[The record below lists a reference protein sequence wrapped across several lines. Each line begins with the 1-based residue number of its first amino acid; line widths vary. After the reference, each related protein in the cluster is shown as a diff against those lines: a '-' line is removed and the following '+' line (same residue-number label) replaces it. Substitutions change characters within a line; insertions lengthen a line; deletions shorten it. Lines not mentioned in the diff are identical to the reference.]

1 MELRKITQLSMLLSL
16 GVVLNIV
23 ENLFPVLGG
32 QIPGMKIGIANVVI
46 LFTLY
51 TYGLKDALTL
61 SVLRVFLVGILLTGI
76 FSPTFFFSIS
86 GALLSILMMYLVKKI
101 TNLSI
106 IGVSIIG
113 AISHSLGQVLM
124 AIVIL
129 NTDSIIY
136 YLPWLLLV
144 SIPSG
149 IIIGIMSKYMLNH
162 LKIYCQT
169 I

>member
-86 GALLSILMMYLVKKI
+86 GALLSILMMYLVKKV

-136 YLPWLLLV
+136 YLPWLLIV

-162 LKIYCQT
+162 LKIYCQM

>member
-86 GALLSILMMYLVKKI
+86 GALLSIIMMYLVKKLKKL
-101 TNLSI
+101 TNLEFEEI
-106 IGVSIIG
+106 FNV
-113 AISHSLGQVLM
+113 
-124 AIVIL
+124 
-129 NTDSIIY
+129 
-136 YLPWLLLV
+136 
-144 SIPSG
+144 
-149 IIIGIMSKYMLNH
+149 K
-162 LKIYCQT
+162 
-169 I
+169 